1 MATKATVYPAKVGRY
16 YARFRALKSAINGET
31 IEALTTRFAY
41 GKGLRPCTGPRGG
54 RAYQEFN
61 RAAYYHDGVFY
72 RITSVNTNGNPDN
85 PKFENMFVPINT
97 AELYLINEEQAEESG
112 IPRGIRIIVQNGK
125 PTVVREY
132 LGREKL
138 GISDQLSGKMPQKVY
153 ADLWRA
159 DSDEDWSFVAD
170 FLGLN
175 KKKRRSP
182 NKAA

>member
-31 IEALTTRFAY
+31 IDALTTRFAY

-61 RAAYYHDGVFY
+61 RTAYYFGGMFW
-72 RITSVNTNGNPDN
+72 RITSVNTSGDAENPTY
-85 PKFENMFVPINT
+85 ENMFVPINM
-97 AELYLINEEQAEESG
+97 AELFISNEEQAEESG
-112 IPRGIRIIVQNGK
+112 IPRGLRIVVQHGK
-125 PTVVREY
+125 PTIVREF
-132 LGREKL
+132 LGYEKL
-138 GISDQLSGKMPQKVY
+138 GASDRLSGKLPQKQY
-153 ADLWRA
+153 AELWRA
-159 DSDEDWSFVAD
+159 DSGEEWSFVAD